1 MLPPAPSSLA
11 AVKGLAWN
19 GAEGIYMEEGLEDE
33 RGQDPGPS
41 SSPLSARAQ
50 QVQEGQTQGV
60 YSLPL

>member
-1 MLPPAPSSLA
+1 MM
-11 AVKGLAWN
+11 GLAWN